1 MAWLVGDR
9 VFARALLVFAA
20 AAFLSCGRTELND
33 VDPCDPAFDTT
44 RPCSGFC
51 GPGTRTCVDYAWQAC
66 VIPPVTRACSNDC
79 GPGTE
84 TCVDAE
90 WQGCEVAP
98 VTRSCSSACGSGN
111 QTCSAGV
118 WADCDAPKPLPPILS
133 TKVRDF
139 HAHNPPDFE
148 LDVTAGR
155 QATGLTS
162 KQADIGI
169 VKSMLGS
176 DGTPVYAGNPTT
188 PTTTG
193 AADFSE
199 WYHDVPGVNTATM
212 IALPLMAS
220 ATEPDFYVY
229 DNPSFFPI
237 DNQLF
242 GDEGNPHNYHFTL
255 EARTQFLYQGGEVFS
270 FSGDDDCWVFIN
282 HTLVID
288 LGGIHETLSGT
299 VELDA
304 AASGLGMIKGQRY
317 PLDIF
322 FAERHTIGS
331 TFAIHTSI
339 ADASS
344 CP

>member
-9 VFARALLVFAA
+9 VFARAVLAA
-20 AAFLSCGRTELND
+20 AVAAFLGCGRTELND

-51 GPGTRTCVDYAWQAC
+51 GPGTETCVDYAWQAC

-84 TCVDAE
+84 TCVDAK

-111 QTCSAGV
+111 QTCTDGTWAG
-118 WADCDAPKPLPPILS
+118 CDAPQPTPPKLAA
-133 TKVRDF
+133 TLRDF

-148 LDVTAGR
+148 YNGVVGGGNHPDP
-155 QATGLTS
+155 
-162 KQADIGI
+162 GI
-169 VKSMLGS
+169 VQSMLGA

-193 AADFSE
+193 AANFNE
-199 WYHDVPGVNTATM
+199 WYHDVPGVNLKTM
-212 IALPLMAS
+212 ISLPLMTS

-229 DNPSFFPI
+229 DDPVFFPI

-255 EARTQFLYQGGEVFS
+255 EAHTHFQYRGGEVFS
-270 FSGDDDCWVFIN
+270 FSGDDDCWVFVN
-282 HTLVID
+282 RTLVID
-288 LGGIHETLSGT
+288 LGGTHQTLSGS
-299 VELDA
+299 VQLDA
-304 AASGLGMIKGQRY
+304 AASALGMIKGQSY

-322 FAERHTIGS
+322 FAERHTISS